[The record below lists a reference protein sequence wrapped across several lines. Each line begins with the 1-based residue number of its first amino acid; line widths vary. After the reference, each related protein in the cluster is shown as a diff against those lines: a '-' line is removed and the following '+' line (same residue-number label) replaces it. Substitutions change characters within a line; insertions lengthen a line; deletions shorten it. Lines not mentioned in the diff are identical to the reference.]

1 MHEGPTENRLGELG
15 SLYKCYYYFYY
26 YCLVKN
32 AIVDLTVRLKEN
44 TKCISGN
51 SLSLLGAQNRHNG
64 AASQTLLTE
73 VKLRLRRRLPLQRS
87 TRHLRNEKVM
97 GAKIRPAMISG
108 MVTRDSPF
116 SCWPTCHV
124 SMILATVPE
133 VFAKVKGTGSRISA
147 CSLIKLLFSNL
158 SSILSV
164 NNRTHIYLSDL
175 VYFKGEVYFRVT

>member
-1 MHEGPTENRLGELG
+1 MRVPLKTALASWAPSIN
-15 SLYKCYYYFYY
+15 FIIFFFY

-51 SLSLLGAQNRHNG
+51 SLSLLGAQNRDNG

-97 GAKIRPAMISG
+97 GAKIRPATISG